1 MWAHLNG
8 LSTTLKQTEF
18 VGWHLCNATRNSKYR
33 KYRNLKVHEV
43 ATLLYVVKLVKLGVP
58 AIKRRVRL

>member
-1 MWAHLNG
+1 M
-8 LSTTLKQTEF
+8 
-18 VGWHLCNATRNSKYR
+18 CNATRNSKYR